1 MADTSGPGSYT
12 TPPNANFKGQ
22 IQTPNRSHSSLRA
35 AVCIPQDTRSP
46 LGDAI
51 RKLSV
56 LIPRKP
62 PRACSPSPCTALTGV
77 TEPSTRTP
85 LRPRSG
91 RAASVPAR
99 PPVPAWK
106 LCLSPP
112 RGPHRFLRRRP
123 PALQPGLG
131 QGCPPASPTYTA
143 RPQAQASPPRAPG
156 LRSGVAAAAL
166 LLASSS
172 LTRRAAP
179 GSRSGAPRRAPI
191 PGAPQSQPGPPHLI
205 STSPSSAARTPV
217 TCLQTITNSPARP
230 RPGPPSGP
238 PGQVRGAARSWKG
251 QRGCPR
257 ARVPDSRAQPCFA
270 EPRDVLRDAGVHS
283 LQ

>member
-22 IQTPNRSHSSLRA
+22 IQTPNRSHSSLRG
-35 AVCIPQDTRSP
+35 AVCIPQDTRNP

-56 LIPRKP
+56 LTPRKP
-62 PRACSPSPCTALTGV
+62 PRACSPSARTALTGV
-77 TEPSTRTP
+77 TEPSTRNP

-131 QGCPPASPTYTA
+131 QGCHLLRPPTLPA
-143 RPQAQASPPRAPG
+143 RRLRPHPRAP
-156 LRSGVAAAAL
+156 RDSG
-166 LLASSS
+166 
-172 LTRRAAP
+172 P
-179 GSRSGAPRRAPI
+179 GSP
-191 PGAPQSQPGPPHLI
+191 PPHCC
-205 STSPSSAARTPV
+205 SP
-217 TCLQTITNSPARP
+217 LPA
-230 RPGPPSGP
+230 
-238 PGQVRGAARSWKG
+238 
-251 QRGCPR
+251 
-257 ARVPDSRAQPCFA
+257 
-270 EPRDVLRDAGVHS
+270 
-283 LQ
+283 